1 MRRLPARLEIHGQ
14 PMSGRRAMR
23 QYRVMGKTAEQWR
36 KQVEPHFGFLSDHGF
51 TVVDVD
57 DSSFW
62 ALWVQ
67 YRSGTAA
74 VRISKSNETT
84 RAEVRLIRLVDG
96 EVPTYPIW
104 ITEDRI
110 DWTLLDN
117 VVEARQPHRLE
128 DAGKLSGLTAA
139 QLDHQLRFWASVLRD
154 VAPEFLGGDFAPIEE
169 AGELIRSRV
178 AEHPQQVQ
186 IWIPN
191 DAPADSETE
200 QIAEV
205 QSTVPPNVGVSVRRY
220 WRGRGSR
227 SKGG

>member
-1 MRRLPARLEIHGQ
+1 
-14 PMSGRRAMR
+14 MR
-23 QYRVMGKTAEQWR
+23 QYRVMGKTAEKWR

-62 ALWVQ
+62 SLWVQ

-74 VRISKSNETT
+74 VRISKSNETG
-84 RAEVRLIRLVDG
+84 RAEVQLIRLVDG
-96 EVPTYPIW
+96 EVPPYPIW
-104 ITEDRI
+104 ITENRI

-117 VVEARQPHRLE
+117 VVEVRQPYRLG
-128 DAGKLSGLTAA
+128 DVGRLSGLTASKLDQ
-139 QLDHQLRFWASVLRD
+139 QLHFGASVLRD
-154 VAPEFLGGDFAPIEE
+154 VAPEFQDGDCAPIDE

-186 IWIPN
+186 VWIPKE
-191 DAPADSETE
+191 AAVGSETD

-227 SKGG
+227 SK